1 MVDQLEIEWNILVG
15 SSQISPLAA
24 LVLQSTNKI
33 QGVVY
38 GRACMIWAG
47 WEEEEGLIGHIKA
60 LAPLPL
66 LHI

>member
-33 QGVVY
+33 QGVVD
-38 GRACMIWAG
+38 GRA
-47 WEEEEGLIGHIKA
+47 
-60 LAPLPL
+60 
-66 LHI
+66 